1 MISDGKRETMSSAGT
16 MLSELGSSPSPDGDN
31 DLVQRILADMNTS
44 ESSSNPV
51 QRPMS
56 MPPPGGNGRMISSP
70 NPNTT
75 YPLAMDPATATAH
88 MIGKDFP
95 TNGDFAAMM
104 GQGGQG
110 AYASAGFDQQGHPPP
125 QQQQGQP
132 ILAQLEQGKGWF
144 MNLLNQFRQPILV
157 TIIFFIVSL
166 PVINVMLGHYVPS
179 LLKSNGDLTT
189 IGLLAK
195 SILAGACYWII
206 LNVIVPLVSS

>member
-1 MISDGKRETMSSAGT
+1 

-51 QRPMS
+51 QRPMT
-56 MPPPGGNGRMISSP
+56 MPPPAGNGRMISSP

-110 AYASAGFDQQGHPPP
+110 AYASAGFDQQQGG
-125 QQQQGQP
+125 QQYQQQGQQGQP
-132 ILAQLEQGKGWF
+132 ILAQLQQGKGWF
-144 MNLLNQFRQPILV
+144 MNTLNQFRQPILV

-166 PVINVMLGHYVPS
+166 PVINVMLGHYLPS

-195 SILAGACYWII
+195 SVLAGALYWII